1 MEPIAW
7 PNAAFARMFPE
18 QNLLADQRYHDG
30 VVHVVVGSIT
40 IGNIL
45 QREATNKTNDVR
57 IGGLKDS
64 VDLAVL
70 ASKLLDE
77 RLDDKFC
84 WVEHDRLPLRGSA
97 KPGWCGPGR
106 STSWRGSRCGQSC
119 HVSMGRL
126 RHVSLLES
134 GIG

>member
-18 QNLLADQRYHDG
+18 QNLLADQRHHDG
-30 VVHVVVGSIT
+30 VVHVVVGRIT

-57 IGGLKDS
+57 ISGLKDS

-70 ASKLLDE
+70 ASKLLNE
-77 RLDDKFC
+77 RLDDNLC
-84 WVEHDRLPLRGSA
+84 WVEHDRQVGFAIRFADSVD
-97 KPGWCGPGR
+97 R
-106 STSWRGSRCGQSC
+106 S
-119 HVSMGRL
+119 
-126 RHVSLLES
+126 RHDR
-134 GIG
+134 

>member
-7 PNAAFARMFPE
+7 PNAALARMFPE
-18 QNLLADQRYHDG
+18 QNLLADQRHHDG
-30 VVHVVVGSIT
+30 VVHVVVGRIT

-70 ASKLLDE
+70 ASKLIDK
-77 RLDDKFC
+77 RLDDNLC
-84 WVEHDRLPLRGSA
+84 WVEHDRLQKGLRNLDGA
-97 KPGWCGPGR
+97 APRLVIGLR
-106 STSWRGSRCGQSC
+106 LVRGQSATAA
-119 HVSMGRL
+119 RAW
-126 RHVSLLES
+126 SLLDDRHR
-134 GIG
+134 